1 MLGFV
6 RGHFTAPPVYQATNF
21 ASALRRGG
29 FFVSDRD
36 MMEIQIDASA
46 VDSETVKQ
54 LVLALVDAVL
64 DSELEPSAEEMFV
77 ALGELMQALVDEV
90 SNGGELL
97 H

>member
-1 MLGFV
+1 M
-6 RGHFTAPPVYQATNF
+6 R
-21 ASALRRGG
+21 
-29 FFVSDRD
+29 
-36 MMEIQIDASA
+36 EIQIDASA
-46 VDSETVKQ
+46 VDFETVEQ

-90 SNGGELL
+90 SGELL

>member
-1 MLGFV
+1 MAIPLLLPSIRPLTSPLRFGVEAFFISERDV
-6 RGHFTAPPVYQATNF
+6 R
-21 ASALRRGG
+21 
-29 FFVSDRD
+29 
-36 MMEIQIDASA
+36 EIQIDASA
-46 VDSETVKQ
+46 VDFETVEQ

-90 SNGGELL
+90 SGELL

>member
-77 ALGELMQALVDEV
+77 ALGELMQALVEEV
-90 SNGGELL
+90 SGELL